1 LNEKDMS
8 EQTLSEEQLLART
21 MYLLSR
27 AATMPNR
34 CPRRIRALIQHLECV
49 ALHTHLDQ
57 SIRDM
62 SGQLAEE
69 WRSHLHALGSETS
82 VFH

>member
-1 LNEKDMS
+1 MEKEMS

-34 CPRRIRALIQHLECV
+34 CNRRIRALIQHLECV

-57 SIRDM
+57 SIRDI
-62 SGQLAEE
+62 SRQLAEE
-69 WRSHLHALGSETS
+69 WRFHLYAPSSKTS